1 MREKIKNLKIGVL
14 AGGSSAEREIS
25 LKTGKAVEDSLAGMG
40 YNVIKFD
47 FDENFFDENFFD
59 KLKKIDICFNAL
71 HGTFGEDGKVQ
82 GALEL
87 LKIPYTGSDVEAS
100 AIAMDKIKSKIIFK
114 YYGLDAP
121 DFFSVKKGETEE
133 QIKNKMQ
140 NLPLPYFIK
149 PNAQGSS
156 VGASIA
162 YSVSE
167 LYSALEDAFQY
178 DDEVIVEEY
187 ITGREIQFAVF
198 SGKPVGCVEIKPND
212 SFYSYSAKYTKGKTQ
227 YILEPDLTEEEY
239 KACEYA
245 SVSAHVSL
253 GCRGV
258 TRTDIILSDS
268 GKAYVLE
275 INTLPGLTEFSLV
288 PMIAQKKGI
297 KFGALIED
305 IIEDAITLK

>member
-1 MREKIKNLKIGVL
+1 MREKIKNLTIGVL
-14 AGGSSAEREIS
+14 AGGNSAEREIS
-25 LKTGKAVEDSLAGMG
+25 LKTGKAVEDSLVGMG
-40 YNVIKFD
+40 YNVARFD
-47 FDENFFDENFFD
+47 LDENFFDR
-59 KLKKIDICFNAL
+59 LKKIDICFNAL
-71 HGTFGEDGKVQ
+71 HGTDGEDGKVQ
-82 GALEL
+82 GVLEL

-114 YYGLDAP
+114 YYGLNVP
-121 DFFSVKKGETEE
+121 DFFSVRKGETKE

-140 NLPLPYFIK
+140 NLSLPYFIK

-167 LYSALEDAFQY
+167 LYSALEDAFKY
-178 DDEVIVEEY
+178 DDEIIVEEY

-198 SGKPVGCVEIKPND
+198 SGKPIGCVEIKPND

-239 KACEYA
+239 QACEYA
-245 SVSAHVSL
+245 SVSAHASL
-253 GCRGV
+253 GCSGV
-258 TRTDIILSDS
+258 TRTDIILGNS

-305 IIEDAITLK
+305 ILEDALT

>member
-47 FDENFFDENFFD
+47 LDENFFDE
-59 KLKKIDICFNAL
+59 LKKIDICFNAL

-82 GALEL
+82 GVLEL
-87 LKIPYTGSDVEAS
+87 LKIPYTGSNVEAS

-114 YYGLDAP
+114 YYGLDVP
-121 DFFSVKKGETEE
+121 DFFSVKKRETKE
-133 QIKNKMQ
+133 QIENKMQ
-140 NLPLPYFIK
+140 NMPLPYFIK

-156 VGASIA
+156 IGASIA
-162 YSVSE
+162 YSASE
-167 LYSALEDAFQY
+167 LYLALEDAFQY

-187 ITGREIQFAVF
+187 IAGREIQFAVF
-198 SGKPVGCVEIKPND
+198 SGKPLGCVEIKPND

-239 KACEYA
+239 QACEYA
-245 SVSAHVSL
+245 SVSAHASL

-297 KFGALIED
+297 KFGSLIEE
-305 IIEDAITLK
+305 IIEDAITCK